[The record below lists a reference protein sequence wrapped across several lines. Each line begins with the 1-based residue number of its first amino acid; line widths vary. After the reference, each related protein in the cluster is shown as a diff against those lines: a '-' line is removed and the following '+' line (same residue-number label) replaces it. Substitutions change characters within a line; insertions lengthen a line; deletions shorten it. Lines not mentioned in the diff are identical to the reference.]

1 MEGMGTRPLL
11 FLLAALLLAG
21 CSRRG
26 DAMAP
31 LLGITQPRSGAVSE
45 GQKVTVAGYAFDD
58 SGVAS
63 VRVGNQEVLPPEE
76 VGKKLVQFR
85 FLVQAERGG
94 EVELEVTAQDVTGE
108 VRQVKLPLL
117 LDTEKPKLVLER
129 VELTE
134 DKLLRIVGKATD
146 DVEVDRVVVKYG
158 DTYSRLPLPRGKEV
172 SFLIQVPAQT
182 ATVIAVDAVGQRVE
196 RVAKP

>member
-1 MEGMGTRPLL
+1 MGEMRRLLPLL
-11 FLLAALLLAG
+11 LLSLLVA
-21 CSRRG
+21 CSRSG

-45 GQKVTVAGYAFDD
+45 GQKVTVEGYAFDD
-58 SGVAS
+58 GGVAS
-63 VRVGNQEVLPPEE
+63 VRVKGQEVLPEGE
-76 VGKKLVQFR
+76 KGRRLVQFR

-94 EVELEVTAQDVTGE
+94 ELELEVEAADTAGQ
-108 VRQVKLPLL
+108 VRQLKLPLT
-117 LDTEKPKLVLER
+117 LDTEKPRLVLER

-158 DTYSRLPLPRGKEV
+158 KTYSRLPLPRGQEV
-172 SFLIQVPAQT
+172 SFMIQVPAAS